1 MKRALMILFLTLAVS
16 AARAS
21 DLPEAAAFYT
31 RKYVTNFSGLY
42 TNVVVGTNYIE
53 DGLYHTFYINTQTN
67 LNGASFVISFSCDK
81 TNWIPAGTLSTAATG
96 SSALMSNF
104 VSKQEYYIVS
114 VTGTNVATTITYL
127 GGR

>member
-16 AARAS
+16 AARANA
-21 DLPEAAAFYT
+21 LPEAAAFYT
-31 RKYVTNFSGLY
+31 IKYVTNFSGLY

-81 TNWIPAGTLSTAATG
+81 TNWITAGTLSTAATG
-96 SSALMSNF
+96 SSALMTNF

-114 VTGTNVATTITYL
+114 VTGTNVATTISYL